1 MEIIETKTIGILIE
15 VLEFGESHQAALL
28 KYFLMM
34 KINIE
39 DFTLFLTQQLNYVLS
54 LSEKVI
60 LKVIL
65 AAIRMLIS
73 TTTVSAQILHLLY
86 LQSQLQ

>member
-28 KYFLMM
+28 KYFLIMTLIFTM
-34 KINIE
+34 

-54 LSEKVI
+54 LSEKVM
-60 LKVIL
+60 L
-65 AAIRMLIS
+65 AAIRLLIS

>member
-1 MEIIETKTIGILIE
+1 MTLIIT
-15 VLEFGESHQAALL
+15 
-28 KYFLMM
+28 M
-34 KINIE
+34 

-54 LSEKVI
+54 LSEN
-60 LKVIL
+60 LMA

>member
-1 MEIIETKTIGILIE
+1 MEIIETKTIGILIK
-15 VLEFGESHQAALL
+15 VLELRESHQAALL
-28 KYFLMM
+28 KYLVIMTLIFTM
-34 KINIE
+34 

-54 LSEKVI
+54 LSEKVM
-60 LKVIL
+60 L
-65 AAIRMLIS
+65 AAIRLLIS

>member
-1 MEIIETKTIGILIE
+1 MEIIETITIGVMIT

-28 KYFLMM
+28 KYLLIMTLIIM
-34 KINIE
+34 
-39 DFTLFLTQQLNYVLS
+39 DFTLFLTQELNYVLS
-54 LSEKVI
+54 LSENLMV
-60 LKVIL
+60 
-65 AAIRMLIS
+65 AAIRLLIS

>member
-1 MEIIETKTIGILIE
+1 VEIIETITIGVMIT

-28 KYFLMM
+28 KYLLIMTLIITM
-34 KINIE
+34 

-54 LSEKVI
+54 LSEN
-60 LKVIL
+60 LMA